1 MSIKLELQVL
11 VNKLR
16 NKLDKPKKSEIIY
29 TDEDGGFV
37 Q

>member
-1 MSIKLELQVL
+1 MNIKFYFQVL
-11 VNKLR
+11 INKLR
-16 NKLDKPKKSEIIY
+16 NQFNKPKKSEIIY